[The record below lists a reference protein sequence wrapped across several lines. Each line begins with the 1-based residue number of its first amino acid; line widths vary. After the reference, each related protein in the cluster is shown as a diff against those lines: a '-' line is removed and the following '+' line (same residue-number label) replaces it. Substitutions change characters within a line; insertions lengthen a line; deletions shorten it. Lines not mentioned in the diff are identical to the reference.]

1 MGDYGCGRIREF
13 HSEIPAA
20 KDTIEKGMVMQPK
33 PIEQILEQT
42 PSWMTTSHGAQT
54 SEQKDALIQTKTKF
68 IDNMAFQ
75 IRTLT
80 NAIMGF
86 SELLMNEEINQTQR
100 EYVQEIFQ
108 AGQGM
113 VSLVNDVLDM
123 TRLEKGELQVRRE
136 DCSLAWLLEEID
148 SKVRPAAQEKGLVFE
163 IVPGPEVP
171 SNIRTDPQRLRQCV
185 MILAGNAVKFTR
197 KGQVRIAVGLSQ
209 YQDKPYIRFDIID
222 TGKGIAAD
230 KQPTIFQP
238 YSQFEQVSESMLT
251 SLELGLTANSGLAA
265 MAQLV
270 QLLQGR
276 IALTS
281 EPGQGSIFS
290 LVIPTGVEV
299 QDQATL
305 AATTANAASNA
316 QADSDSSA
324 SRRQCC
330 GHVLVVEDQPSN
342 QTVVQLLLETMGLE
356 VSVADNGQK
365 AVEMASTGSFDA
377 ILMDIKMPVMDGIQ
391 AAHTLRQ
398 QGLVVPILAMS
409 AANEPGGKDFDGF
422 LAKPVDS
429 QGLYQ
434 ALSRY
439 LPVTQL
445 TSPAAGV
452 K

>member
-1 MGDYGCGRIREF
+1 MVCGGIADC
-13 HSEIPAA
+13 HSDDPATN
-20 KDTIEKGMVMQPK
+20 DTIEKGMVMKPK

-42 PSWMTTSHGAQT
+42 PSGVTISHGAQT
-54 SEQKDALIQTKTKF
+54 SEQKDALIQSKTKF

-80 NAIMGF
+80 NAILGF

-100 EYVQEIFQ
+100 EYVNEIFQ

-123 TRLEKGELQVRRE
+123 TRLEKGELKMRRE

-148 SKVRPAAQEKGLVFE
+148 AKVRPAAQEKGLVFE
-163 IVPGPEVP
+163 IIPDPDIP
-171 SNIRTDPQRLRQCV
+171 ANIRTDPQRLQQCL
-185 MILAGNAVKFTR
+185 MILAGNAVKFTQR
-197 KGQVRIAVGLSQ
+197 GQVQILVGLSQ
-209 YQDKPYIRFDIID
+209 HQGQTYIRFDIVD
-222 TGKGIAAD
+222 SGVGIPAD

-238 YSQFEQVSESMLT
+238 YSQFEQVSQSMLT

-265 MAQLV
+265 TAQLV
-270 QLLQGR
+270 QLLHGR
-276 IALTS
+276 IAMTS
-281 EPGQGSIFS
+281 EIGQGSIFS

-299 QDQATL
+299 QGQISL
-305 AATTANAASNA
+305 AAARAKTISHE
-316 QADSDSSA
+316 QADMDSSA
-324 SRRQCC
+324 SCRQCC

-342 QTVVQLLLETMGLE
+342 QTVVQLLLETMGLQ
-356 VSVADNGQK
+356 VSVAENGQK
-365 AVEMASTGSFDA
+365 AVEMAGAHAYDA

-391 AAHTLRQ
+391 AARTLRQ

-409 AANEPGGKDFDGF
+409 AANEPAGKDFDGF

-429 QGLYQ
+429 QGLFQ

-439 LPVTQL
+439 LPVAQL
-445 TSPAAGV
+445 TSPMAGG
-452 K
+452 